1 MIKKTILPKNKR
13 KQLNQKKISRKFH
26 KKTGKNFSNS
36 DYRKN
41 ICGYVTK
48 KIMK

>member
-1 MIKKTILPKNKR
+1 MIKRARLQKNKR
-13 KQLNQKKISRKFH
+13 KQLKQKKISKKFA
-26 KKTGKNFSNS
+26 KKQGKNFSNS

>member
-1 MIKKTILPKNKR
+1 MRKNKVC
-13 KQLNQKKISRKFH
+13 
-26 KKTGKNFSNS
+26 KNP

-48 KIMK
+48 KTLRQFIGASYEKYVR